1 MARVFEAVPLRINV
15 TPSRTPKVRV
25 VSVTLLLSPPGGVTC
40 FVPDKAMDYAQIT
53 SRLYVGSHP
62 QSVDDIEI
70 LQRVLA
76 ITAILNLQ
84 TNEDMATVNLNWRPL
99 ETYYKA
105 SAVSL
110 CRIPMKEEQVILRE
124 KLLECVD
131 TLVHLLMA
139 DHTVYLHCTAGIG
152 RSPTVAVGYLHYHL
166 GWELEA
172 AVRYVKQVRKCS
184 PHVEALRR
192 AILDRETRE
201 SESWTFS
208 GQL

>member
-1 MARVFEAVPLRINV
+1 
-15 TPSRTPKVRV
+15 
-25 VSVTLLLSPPGGVTC
+25 
-40 FVPDKAMDYAQIT
+40 MDYAQIT

-62 QSVDDIEI
+62 QSIDDIEM
-70 LQRVLA
+70 LQKVLA

-84 TNEDMATVNLNWRPL
+84 TNEDMATVHLNWQPL
-99 ETYYKA
+99 ESYYKA
-105 SAVSL
+105 SLVSL
-110 CRIPMKEEQVILRE
+110 CRIPMKEEQTILRE

-131 TLVHLLMA
+131 ILGHLLVA
-139 DHTVYLHCTAGIG
+139 GHTVYLHCTAGIG
-152 RSPTVAVGYLHYHL
+152 RSPTVAVGYLHYYL

-172 AVRYVKQVRKCS
+172 AVRYVKQLRKCS

-201 SESWTFS
+201 SERWTFS